1 MAIMVIMLVMIDH
14 RSVLLSSMRLV
25 DVLSC
30 NDNDNDNDNGNGRDK
45 DSNRNDELTIKV
57 RSGLF
62 SNLRSKQPPIVA

>member
-1 MAIMVIMLVMIDH
+1 MIILVMIDH

-30 NDNDNDNDNGNGRDK
+30 IEHCNDNDNDNDNDNGRDK
-45 DSNRNDELTIKV
+45 DNNCNDELTVKV

-62 SNLRSKQPPIVA
+62 SNLRGKQPPIVA